1 MNYCNYSIIRL
12 FIALLIGMIT
22 SCKAQD
28 LPRILTD
35 DQIKQANYL
44 PDYSYAGYK
53 NGEKTIPED
62 GIVYLAT
69 DYGGYC

>member
-1 MNYCNYSIIRL
+1 
-12 FIALLIGMIT
+12 MIT